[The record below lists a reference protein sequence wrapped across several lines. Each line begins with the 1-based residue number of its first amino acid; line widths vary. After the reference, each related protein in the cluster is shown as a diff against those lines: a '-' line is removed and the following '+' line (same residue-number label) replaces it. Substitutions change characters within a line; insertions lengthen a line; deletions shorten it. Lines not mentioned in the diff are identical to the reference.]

1 MAAEHLIGRTIA
13 DDITRLR
20 LERAKRRIVETET
33 PMKDVAIDAG
43 FRNADHFYKV
53 FTRIENIP
61 PPNTAWKGSRHFRRR
76 FETLNFKL

>member
-53 FTRIENIP
+53 FTHIENIP
-61 PPNTAWKGSRHFRRR
+61 PSQYRVERQQAFPQKV
-76 FETLNFKL
+76 

>member
-13 DDITRLR
+13 DEITRLR
-20 LERAKRRIVETET
+20 LERAKRRIVETDT
-33 PMKDVAIDAG
+33 PVKDVAIDAG

-61 PPNTAWKGSRHFRRR
+61 PLPILRGKAAGISA
-76 FETLNFKL
+76 EGLKL